1 MIFNKLAKLIVAI
14 VVMNLSMQLAWSATT
29 NVDELNEQALVLYKQ
44 GKHEDA
50 IELLKKTLA
59 EVEKAVPR
67 NKKGEL
73 KSLVNLANSY
83 KNLRKY
89 SLAKPTFK
97 RLIALDEELNGAKN
111 VDLPNRL
118 DALWH
123 MHFEDGEFLLAEPIA
138 QRSLEITKADP
149 KAARQDLLRRTENL
163 ALIYYELGKYSLA
176 SPMFMDVLKQKEAL
190 LANDHPDIA
199 ESVTHLGML
208 HYKQGSYQKS
218 GQLLDRAFVIRKK
231 LFDIADSSSPG
242 PLKNFP
248 NIDGLIRN
256 FNQRGNVYEAVGQ
269 LTRANEVYQSAL
281 TIAQDTYASDQ
292 LVTIEALNNMARLN
306 VKLGN
311 NQQAKT
317 YAQRALKSSYTVLG
331 SKHPERARSLSVLG
345 LVAMAANDYV
355 EAETNFFN
363 EVATNF
369 SAYGYAHP
377 NLADAYN
384 NMADLQTLQKK
395 YSEAEKTY
403 QRAQAMKES
412 FLGAEHPSV
421 ALTLDNIGTLY
432 LRQNQFTL
440 AEPMFTRS
448 LKIFEKSLGPNHPSV
463 AISLRHTASLYE
475 ATNRNAES
483 KALNERAEKILA
495 IKK

>member
-1 MIFNKLAKLIVAI
+1 MDNDRAGQTLL
-14 VVMNLSMQLAWSATT
+14 
-29 NVDELNEQALVLYKQ
+29 
-44 GKHEDA
+44 A
-50 IELLKKTLA
+50 IEELKKILVQ
-59 EVEKAVPR
+59 VEKSIPR
-67 NKKGEL
+67 NKVDEVRTL
-73 KSLVNLANSY
+73 ERLADLYRKSAQND
-83 KNLRKY
+83 
-89 SLAKPTFK
+89 LAKSSLK
-97 RLIALDEELNGAKN
+97 RWL
-111 VDLPNRL
+111 
-118 DALWH
+118 
-123 MHFEDGEFLLAEPIA
+123 LLAEQAFGSDYIYLADKLDLLMEIFLEEDDYLSAVPIA
-138 QRSLEITKADP
+138 KRALEITKADP
-149 KAARQDLLRRTENL
+149 KAVKQDLLRRTENL

-176 SPMFMDVLKQKEAL
+176 SPMFMDVLKQREAL

-369 SAYGYAHP
+369 SA
-377 NLADAYN
+377 
-384 NMADLQTLQKK
+384 
-395 YSEAEKTY
+395 
-403 QRAQAMKES
+403 
-412 FLGAEHPSV
+412 
-421 ALTLDNIGTLY
+421 
-432 LRQNQFTL
+432 
-440 AEPMFTRS
+440 
-448 LKIFEKSLGPNHPSV
+448 
-463 AISLRHTASLYE
+463 
-475 ATNRNAES
+475 
-483 KALNERAEKILA
+483 
-495 IKK
+495 